1 MLNSARRLSMKVST
15 WVPSAATT
23 DPSPQALIRSS
34 SVKAPATPA
43 MALLSFSTVTCRRA
57 VTESSCAVMLRMCR
71 AAWAGPMLVP

>member
-1 MLNSARRLSMKVST
+1 MNVST

-23 DPSPQALIRSS
+23 DPSPQTLIRSS
-34 SVKAPATPA
+34 FRKALTTSA
-43 MALLSFSTVTCRRA
+43 MALFSFSTVTCRRA